1 MTVVLHTHPAEPGGP
16 CLKSVRRERMA
27 ENLDVFDFTLSD
39 AEMDTLRG
47 LDTGETAFFSHQ
59 SPEAVEMLTGHGNPR
74 R

>member
-1 MTVVLHTHPAEPGGP
+1 
-16 CLKSVRRERMA
+16 MA